1 MTKIR
6 PIKNKEGKT
15 VQLISTIPKMIAE
28 ANRWKENDEIEWLF
42 DKGDVIVRKK

>member
-6 PIKNKEGKT
+6 GLKDKNGKT
-15 VQLISTIPKMIAE
+15 FQLITTVPKIIAE